1 MKEAGIDSMEES
13 EGLRNLKHDIKNQ
26 LSNIVLALSQLEY
39 ELPDPD
45 ADKQFYLDTIN
56 DSCKKINSLLN
67 EI

>member
-1 MKEAGIDSMEES
+1 MEDMGES
-13 EGLRNLKHDIKNQ
+13 ESLRTLKHDIKNQ

-45 ADKQFYLDTIN
+45 TDKKFYLDTIN
-56 DSCKKINSLLN
+56 DSCKKINKLLN